1 MERSFRLKPKGCG
14 YFEKAYK
21 VKIPKMHVQTILFF
35 LFSVDVKKTCENEHK
50 RNNYIQ
56 FCDQIC
62 TCLGLERGGEG
73 WCLVIEDR
81 TLNLYLLDLLN
92 DRKYT
97 ADFKWG
103 VWKCTRVHIL

>member
-1 MERSFRLKPKGCG
+1 MKNSREGRKPQTNKQTS
-14 YFEKAYK
+14 
-21 VKIPKMHVQTILFF
+21 VQKDPITFI
-35 LFSVDVKKTCENEHK
+35 
-50 RNNYIQ
+50 
-56 FCDQIC
+56 
-62 TCLGLERGGEG
+62 ERGGEG

-103 VWKCTRVHIL
+103 VWKCTHVHIL